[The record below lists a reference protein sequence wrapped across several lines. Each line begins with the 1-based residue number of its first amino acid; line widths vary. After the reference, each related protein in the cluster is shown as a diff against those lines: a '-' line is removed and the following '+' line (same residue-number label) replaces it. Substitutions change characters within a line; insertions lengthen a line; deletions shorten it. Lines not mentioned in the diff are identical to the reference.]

1 MGQRLAQ
8 PWVVTFLANFL
19 LSLACYSS
27 LAPILSFDLFTYVF
41 SVILSLCFWYC
52 IRIVRVFCHPLAI
65 CPLALI
71 ISSFQTLL
79 MVSTL
84 LLYREFREFITADML
99 LFVISDPRYLLDYV
113 STYFL
118 SPYAIGMVIPFAFFY
133 RLWTTS
139 MSGPHRRHDDIS
151 PVSRFQTAKKV
162 VTALAVV
169 ALMIAGIHNIR
180 YANAKYMMTM
190 DTSFTLSVKLAF
202 DYKVK
207 GRQRLRTSFSRMAVD
222 PVRIDDLLNIILVI
236 NESWAKTGLSFYGRK
251 SGATPFLDWWIG
263 SEKDSFFIFQNA
275 FSNSTA
281 TDISVPSMLTGVA
294 TYRDNETLHKA
305 PLVWDWAKAAGYST
319 ILVSSQR
326 YTWNDL
332 DKFFL
337 VPGPDYHHTAQ
348 DMDTP
353 VINDMGVDDL
363 AAVEFFKRD
372 MEKVPRD
379 KPVLAIFN
387 SNALHSPYQQTS
399 ASLDAQPKLGS
410 RYDNGLFILDS
421 VFKRI
426 YENVRDRGQLDNTVF
441 IFVSDHSHSPKSS
454 DHLPRLYSFYD
465 ESIETPMLI
474 RFPPGWIK
482 DNARLVNI
490 LAANT
495 GKLTANIDLVPTI
508 IDLLGLNQSKQNIRI
523 SSRLEGKSL
532 LRRIED
538 DRVVIAVNTN
548 QVKKMDH
555 EGFGIFT
562 GSKRFVFSNL
572 EGPRYFDVTS
582 DPDQNH
588 DIWPETSPDDKKRI
602 YTIIQRHEHLL
613 RVFTGRTEG

>member
-8 PWVVTFLANFL
+8 PWMVTFLANFF
-19 LSLACYSS
+19 LSLVYYSS
-27 LAPILSFDLFTYVF
+27 LGSILSFDPVTYVF

-52 IRIVRVFCHPLAI
+52 IQVVRTLCHPLAI
-65 CPLALI
+65 HPMALT
-71 ISSFQTLL
+71 ISFFQTLL

-99 LFVISDPRYLLDYV
+99 LFVVSDPRYLSDYV

-118 SPYAIGMVIPFAFFY
+118 TPYAIGLVIPFGFFY
-133 RLWTTS
+133 WLWARPMNS
-139 MSGPHRRHDDIS
+139 PHRRLDGIS
-151 PVSRFQTAKKV
+151 PAPRFYMAKRAAG
-162 VTALAVV
+162 ALVIAVMTIV
-169 ALMIAGIHNIR
+169 GIHNIR
-180 YANAKYMMTM
+180 YANAKHMMTM
-190 DTSFTLSVKLAF
+190 DTSLLLSVKLVF

-207 GRQRLRTSFSRMAVD
+207 DRQRLHTSFSRMVVD
-222 PVRIDDLLNIILVI
+222 PVRIDNPLNIILLI
-236 NESWAKTGLSFYGRK
+236 NESWAKTGLSFYGGQ
-251 SGATPFLDWWIG
+251 SGATPFLDRWIG
-263 SEKDSFFIFQNA
+263 SEKDSVFIFQNA

-281 TDISVPSMLTGVA
+281 TDLSVPSMLTGVA
-294 TYRDNETLHKA
+294 TYMDNETLHQA
-305 PLVWDWAKAAGYST
+305 PLLWDWAKAAGYTT
-319 ILVSSQR
+319 ILVTSQR

-363 AAVEFFKRD
+363 VAVEFFKED
-372 MEKVPRD
+372 MEKVPYGA
-379 KPVLAIFN
+379 PMLAIFN
-387 SNALHSPYQQTS
+387 SNALHPPYQQTS
-399 ASLDAQPKLGS
+399 ASLYIQPKLGS
-410 RYDNGLFILDS
+410 RYDNGLFILDT

-426 YENVRDRGQLDNTVF
+426 YDSIRDRGQLDNTVF

-465 ESIETPMLI
+465 ESIETPMLM
-474 RFPPGWIK
+474 RFPPGWI
-482 DNARLVNI
+482 DRNPRLADI
-490 LAANT
+490 LAVNT

-508 IDLLGLNQSKQNIRI
+508 VELLGLDRPERNVRVL
-523 SSRLEGKSL
+523 SRLNGKSL
-532 LRRIED
+532 LRPIED

-555 EGFGIFT
+555 EGFGIFA

-572 EGPRYFDVTS
+572 EGPGYYDVIS

-588 DIWPETSPDDKKRI
+588 DMWPETSPDDKKRI

-613 RVFTGRTEG
+613 RVFTTWTGE